1 MSLGFEPDGGR
12 DPIRFSDV
20 VEEVRTIARM
30 AAEDGF
36 HDRPVG
42 EACRRAEILL
52 EHLRNQFLS
61 DVVLGMHQPASE
73 R

>member
-1 MSLGFEPDGGR
+1 MTPGFEPR
-12 DPIRFSDV
+12 DCPLCRSAGSIF
-20 VEEVRTIARM
+20 ARV

-36 HDRPVG
+36 HDGPVG

-52 EHLRNQFLS
+52 ERLRNQFLS
-61 DVVLGMHQPASE
+61 DVVLGTHQPASE